1 MSLENAIN
9 TPAGEYIRGG
19 FVATIQMPQTRLTKA
34 GKSFYVAKVA
44 DGAFRADVSSF
55 NQDFAKYDGQRV
67 HWSGM
72 GLKRGDDYNGT
83 AKITIG
89 DKAIWK
95 SLGAGDAA
103 AEVHSVTTQAFPT
116 IHTAGAKVFAS
127 TNTYTSSTPAVY
139 LNIPVRVE
147 GAAVGNAL
155 TNATSLAIAGKIQ
168 SEALES
174 FLFHTAS
181 KYLRTANKL
190 LSGELSASNI
200 LEAKEVG
207 TDEVPF

>member
-9 TPAGEYIRGG
+9 TPAGEYIKGG
-19 FVATIQMPQTRLTKA
+19 FSATVQMPQTKQSKA
-34 GKSFYVAKVA
+34 GKAFYVATVA
-44 DGAFRADVSSF
+44 DGAFRADVISF
-55 NQDFAKYDGQRV
+55 SQDFAKWDGHRINV
-67 HWSGM
+67 SGM
-72 GLKRGDDYNGT
+72 GLKRGDDYQGKP
-83 AKITIG
+83 KITIG
-89 DKAIWK
+89 DKAVIK
-95 SLGAGDAA
+95 SLGAGDEA
-103 AEVHSVTTQAFPT
+103 AESHSVTTQAFPT
-116 IHTAGAKVFAS
+116 I
-127 TNTYTSSTPAVY
+127 NTYTSSTPAVY

>member
-9 TPAGEYIRGG
+9 TPPGEYIRGG
-19 FVATIQMPQTRLTKA
+19 FAATIQMPQTRQTKT
-34 GKSFYVAKVA
+34 GKAFYVCKAA
-44 DGAFRADVSSF
+44 DGAHRADLSSF
-55 NQDFAKYDGQRV
+55 SQDFSKYDNQRV
-67 HWSGM
+67 HFSGM
-72 GLKRGDDYNGT
+72 GLKRGDDYNGI

-89 DKAIWK
+89 DKAVWK

-103 AEVHSVTTQAFPT
+103 AEVHSEQTQAFPAT
-116 IHTAGAKVFAS
+116 VTRSAPKPYIPPAIS
-127 TNTYTSSTPAVY
+127 MTS
-139 LNIPVRVE
+139 RVE

-155 TNATSLAIAGKIQ
+155 TNATQLAIKSNIQ

>member
-19 FVATIQMPQTRLTKA
+19 FAATIQMPQTRQTKA
-34 GKSFYVAKVA
+34 GKAFYVCKAA
-44 DGAFRADVSSF
+44 DGAFRADLSSF
-55 NQDFAKYDGQRV
+55 TQDFEKFNGQRV
-67 HWSGM
+67 HFSGM

-89 DKAIWK
+89 DKAVWK
-95 SLGAGDAA
+95 SLGAGDEA
-103 AEVHSVTTQAFPT
+103 AEVHSEQTQAFP
-116 IHTAGAKVFAS
+116 S
-127 TNTYTSSTPAVY
+127 TVTRPAPRPYVPAA
-139 LNIPVRVE
+139 NAPRVE
-147 GAAVGNAL
+147 GMAVGNAL

>member
-9 TPAGEYIRGG
+9 TPPGEYIRGG
-19 FVATIQMPQTRLTKA
+19 FAATIQMPQTRQTKT
-34 GKSFYVAKVA
+34 GKAFYVAKAA
-44 DGAFRADVSSF
+44 DGAHRADLSSF
-55 NQDFAKYDGQRV
+55 SQDFSKYDGQRV
-67 HWSGM
+67 HFSGM

-89 DKAIWK
+89 DKAVWK
-95 SLGAGDAA
+95 SLGAGDEA
-103 AEVHSVTTQAFPT
+103 AESHSEATQAFPT
-116 IHTAGAKVFAS
+116 TK
-127 TNTYTSSTPAVY
+127 TYTSNTPSVY
-139 LNIPVRVE
+139 LNSPVRVE

-190 LSGELSASNI
+190 LAGELSPSNI

-207 TDEVPF
+207 T

>member
-9 TPAGEYIRGG
+9 TPPGEYIRGG
-19 FVATIQMPQTRLTKA
+19 FAATIQMPQTRQTKT
-34 GKSFYVAKVA
+34 GKAFYVCKAA
-44 DGAFRADVSSF
+44 DGAHRADLSSF
-55 NQDFAKYDGQRV
+55 SQDFAKYDNQRV
-67 HWSGM
+67 HFSGM

-95 SLGAGDAA
+95 SLGAGDEA

-116 IHTAGAKVFAS
+116 ITVSKQ
-127 TNTYTSSTPAVY
+127 PVY
-139 LNIPVRVE
+139 LNSPVRVE

-155 TNATSLAIAGKIQ
+155 TNATSLAIASNIKSQ
-168 SEALES
+168 ALES

-200 LEAKEVG
+200 LETEEVG

>member
-1 MSLENAIN
+1 MSLENCIN
-9 TPAGEYIRGG
+9 TPAGEYIKGG
-19 FVATIQMPQTRLTKA
+19 FAATIQMPQTRQTKA
-34 GKSFYVAKVA
+34 GKAFYVCKAV
-44 DGAFRADVSSF
+44 DGAHRADLSSF
-55 NQDFAKYDGQRV
+55 SQDFSKYDGQRV
-67 HWSGM
+67 HFSGM

-103 AEVHSVTTQAFPT
+103 AEVHSEQTQAFPA
-116 IHTAGAKVFAS
+116 TATRSAPRP
-127 TNTYTSSTPAVY
+127 YIPPA
-139 LNIPVRVE
+139 NAPRVE
-147 GAAVGNAL
+147 GAAIGNAL
-155 TNATSLAIAGKIQ
+155 TNATNLAIAWDIK

-190 LSGELSASNI
+190 LAGELSPSNI
-200 LEAKEVG
+200 LAEKEVG

>member
-9 TPAGEYIRGG
+9 TPAGEYIKGG
-19 FVATIQMPQTRLTKA
+19 FSATVQMPQTKQSKA
-34 GKSFYVAKVA
+34 GKAFYVATVA
-44 DGAFRADVSSF
+44 DGAFRADVISF
-55 NQDFAKYDGQRV
+55 SQDFAKWDGHRINV
-67 HWSGM
+67 SGM
-72 GLKRGDDYNGT
+72 GLKRGDDYQGKP
-83 AKITIG
+83 KITIG
-89 DKAIWK
+89 DKAVIK
-95 SLGAGDAA
+95 SLGAGDEA
-103 AEVHSVTTQAFPT
+103 AESHSVTTQAFPT
-116 IHTAGAKVFAS
+116 ITVSKQ
-127 TNTYTSSTPAVY
+127 PVY
-139 LNIPVRVE
+139 LNSPVRVE

>member
-9 TPAGEYIRGG
+9 TPAGEYIKGG
-19 FVATIQMPQTRLTKA
+19 FSATVQMPQTKQSKA
-34 GKSFYVAKVA
+34 GKAFYVATVA
-44 DGAFRADVSSF
+44 DGAFRADVISF
-55 NQDFAKYDGQRV
+55 SQDFAKWDGHRINV
-67 HWSGM
+67 SGM
-72 GLKRGDDYNGT
+72 GLKRGDDYQGKP
-83 AKITIG
+83 KITIG
-89 DKAIWK
+89 DKAVIK
-95 SLGAGDAA
+95 SLGAGDEA
-103 AEVHSVTTQAFPT
+103 AESHSVITQAFPT
-116 IHTAGAKVFAS
+116 TK
-127 TNTYTSSTPAVY
+127 TYTSNTPSVY
-139 LNIPVRVE
+139 LNSPVRVE

-155 TNATSLAIAGKIQ
+155 TNATHLAIAGKIQ

-207 TDEVPF
+207 TEEVPF

>member
-9 TPAGEYIRGG
+9 TPAGEYIKGG
-19 FVATIQMPQTRLTKA
+19 FSATVQMPQTKQSKA
-34 GKSFYVAKVA
+34 GKAFYVATVA
-44 DGAFRADVSSF
+44 DGAFRADVISF
-55 NQDFAKYDGQRV
+55 SQDFAKWDGHRINV
-67 HWSGM
+67 SGM
-72 GLKRGDDYNGT
+72 GLKRGDDYQGKP
-83 AKITIG
+83 KITIG
-89 DKAIWK
+89 DKAVIK
-95 SLGAGDAA
+95 SLGAGDEAT
-103 AEVHSVTTQAFPT
+103 ESHSVITQAFPT
-116 IHTAGAKVFAS
+116 IK
-127 TNTYTSSTPAVY
+127 TYTSNTPSVY
-139 LNIPVRVE
+139 LNSPVRVE

-207 TDEVPF
+207 TEEVPF

>member
-9 TPAGEYIRGG
+9 TPAGEFVRGG
-19 FVATIQMPQTRLTKA
+19 FAATIQMPQTRAMKS
-34 GKSFYVAKVA
+34 GKSFYVCKAA
-44 DGAFRADVSSF
+44 DGAFRADLSSF
-55 NQDFAKYDGQRV
+55 TQDFEKFNGQRV
-67 HWSGM
+67 HFSGM
-72 GLKRGDDYNGT
+72 GLKRGDDYMGT

-89 DKAIWK
+89 DKAVWK
-95 SLGAGDAA
+95 SLGAGDEA
-103 AEVHSVTTQAFPT
+103 AESHSEATQAFPT
-116 IHTAGAKVFAS
+116 TVTRSATS
-127 TNTYTSSTPAVY
+127 TYVPPVNTP
-139 LNIPVRVE
+139 RVE
-147 GAAVGNAL
+147 GMAVGNAL

-168 SEALES
+168 SEAIES

-190 LSGELSASNI
+190 LAGELSPSNI

>member
-9 TPAGEYIRGG
+9 TPAGEYIKGG
-19 FVATIQMPQTRLTKA
+19 FSATVQMPQTKQSKA
-34 GKSFYVAKVA
+34 GKAFYVATVA
-44 DGAFRADVSSF
+44 DGAFRADVISF
-55 NQDFAKYDGQRV
+55 SQDFAKWDGHRINV
-67 HWSGM
+67 SGM
-72 GLKRGDDYNGT
+72 GLKRGDDYQGKP
-83 AKITIG
+83 KITFG
-89 DKAIWK
+89 DKAVIK
-95 SLGAGDAA
+95 SLGAGDEA
-103 AEVHSVTTQAFPT
+103 AESHSVITQAFPT
-116 IHTAGAKVFAS
+116 NK
-127 TNTYTSSTPAVY
+127 TYTSNTPSVY
-139 LNIPVRVE
+139 LNSPVRVE

-207 TDEVPF
+207 TEEVPF

>member
-9 TPAGEYIRGG
+9 TPAGEYIKGG
-19 FVATIQMPQTRLTKA
+19 FAATIQMPQTRAMKS
-34 GKSFYVAKVA
+34 GKSFYVCKAA
-44 DGAFRADVSSF
+44 DGAFRADLSSF
-55 NQDFAKYDGQRV
+55 TQDFEKFNGQRV
-67 HWSGM
+67 HFSGM

-95 SLGAGDAA
+95 SLGAGDDA
-103 AEVHSVTTQAFPT
+103 AEAHSEATQAFPT
-116 IHTAGAKVFAS
+116 TVTRSATS
-127 TNTYTSSTPAVY
+127 TYVPPVNTP
-139 LNIPVRVE
+139 RVE
-147 GAAVGNAL
+147 GMAVGNAL
-155 TNATSLAIAGKIQ
+155 TNATSLAITFMIQ

>member
-9 TPAGEYIRGG
+9 TPAGEYIKGG
-19 FVATIQMPQTRLTKA
+19 FAATIQLPQTRLTKA

-55 NQDFAKYDGQRV
+55 TTDFSKYDGQRV

-89 DKAIWK
+89 DKAVWK
-95 SLGAGDAA
+95 SLGAGDEA
-103 AEVHSVTTQAFPT
+103 AESHSVTTQAFPT
-116 IHTAGAKVFAS
+116 VTVSKQA
-127 TNTYTSSTPAVY
+127 TY
-139 LNIPVRVE
+139 LNSPVRVE

-200 LEAKEVG
+200 LEAKKVG
-207 TDEVPF
+207 TEEVPF

>member
-9 TPAGEYIRGG
+9 TPAGEYIKGG
-19 FVATIQMPQTRLTKA
+19 FSATVQMPQTKQSKA
-34 GKSFYVAKVA
+34 GKAFYVATVA
-44 DGAFRADVSSF
+44 DGAFRADVISF
-55 NQDFAKYDGQRV
+55 SQDFAKWDGHRINV
-67 HWSGM
+67 SGM
-72 GLKRGDDYNGT
+72 GLKRGDDYQGKP
-83 AKITIG
+83 KITIG
-89 DKAIWK
+89 DKAVIK
-95 SLGAGDAA
+95 SLGAGDEA
-103 AEVHSVTTQAFPT
+103 AESHSVITQAFPT
-116 IHTAGAKVFAS
+116 NK
-127 TNTYTSSTPAVY
+127 TYTSNTPSVY
-139 LNIPVRVE
+139 LNSPVRVE

-190 LSGELSASNI
+190 LAGELSASNI

-207 TDEVPF
+207 TEEVPF

>member
-9 TPAGEYIRGG
+9 TPAGEYIKGG
-19 FVATIQMPQTRLTKA
+19 FSATVQMPQTKQSKA
-34 GKSFYVAKVA
+34 GKAFYVATVA
-44 DGAFRADVSSF
+44 DGAFRADVISF
-55 NQDFAKYDGQRV
+55 SQDFAKWDGHRINV
-67 HWSGM
+67 SGM
-72 GLKRGDDYNGT
+72 GLKRGDDYQGKP
-83 AKITIG
+83 KITIG
-89 DKAIWK
+89 DKAVIK
-95 SLGAGDAA
+95 SLGAGDEA
-103 AEVHSVTTQAFPT
+103 AESHSVITQAFPT
-116 IHTAGAKVFAS
+116 IK
-127 TNTYTSSTPAVY
+127 TYTSNTPSVY
-139 LNIPVRVE
+139 LNSPVRVE

-155 TNATSLAIAGKIQ
+155 TNATHLAIAGKIQ

-207 TDEVPF
+207 TEEVPF

>member
-1 MSLENAIN
+1 MSLENCIN
-9 TPAGEYIRGG
+9 TPPGEYIRGG
-19 FVATIQMPQTRLTKA
+19 FAATIQMPQTRQTKT
-34 GKSFYVAKVA
+34 GKAFYVCKAA
-44 DGAFRADVSSF
+44 AGAHRADLSSF
-55 NQDFAKYDGQRV
+55 SQDFAKYDNQRV
-67 HWSGM
+67 HFSGM

-95 SLGAGDAA
+95 SLGAGDEA
-103 AEVHSVTTQAFPT
+103 AEVHSEQTQAFPAT
-116 IHTAGAKVFAS
+116 VTRSAPRPYV
-127 TNTYTSSTPAVY
+127 P
-139 LNIPVRVE
+139 PVNAPRVE
-147 GAAVGNAL
+147 GMAVGNAL

-190 LSGELSASNI
+190 LAGELSPSNI

>member
-9 TPAGEYIRGG
+9 TPAGEYIKGG
-19 FVATIQMPQTRLTKA
+19 FSATVQMPQTKQSKA
-34 GKSFYVAKVA
+34 GKAFYVATVA
-44 DGAFRADVSSF
+44 DGAFRADVISF
-55 NQDFAKYDGQRV
+55 SQDFAKWDGHRINV
-67 HWSGM
+67 SGM
-72 GLKRGDDYNGT
+72 GLKRGDDYQGKP
-83 AKITIG
+83 KITIG
-89 DKAIWK
+89 DKAVIK
-95 SLGAGDAA
+95 SLGAGDEA
-103 AEVHSVTTQAFPT
+103 AESHSVTTQAFPT
-116 IHTAGAKVFAS
+116 I
-127 TNTYTSSTPAVY
+127 NTYTSSTPAVY

-200 LEAKEVG
+200 LETKEVG

>member
-9 TPAGEYIRGG
+9 TPAGEYIKGG
-19 FVATIQMPQTRLTKA
+19 FSATVQMPQTKQSKA
-34 GKSFYVAKVA
+34 GKAFYVATVA
-44 DGAFRADVSSF
+44 DGAFRADVISF
-55 NQDFAKYDGQRV
+55 SQDFAKWDGHRINV
-67 HWSGM
+67 SGM
-72 GLKRGDDYNGT
+72 GLKRGDDYQGKP
-83 AKITIG
+83 KITIG
-89 DKAIWK
+89 DKAVIK
-95 SLGAGDAA
+95 SLGAGDEA
-103 AEVHSVTTQAFPT
+103 AESHSVITQAFPT
-116 IHTAGAKVFAS
+116 TK
-127 TNTYTSSTPAVY
+127 TYTSNTPSVY
-139 LNIPVRVE
+139 LNSPVRVE

-155 TNATSLAIAGKIQ
+155 TNATSLAIASKIQ

-207 TDEVPF
+207 TEEVPF